1 MSGYAGLFFSL
12 LGCKI
17 GRALFGILNLLS
29 DTTEKQKLLHFSTE
43 LNGIWKEAQE
53 FAELNDYV
61 SRVQKWYFPAPSEF
75 NKGYPSQGKAQI
87 FVLDC

>member
-29 DTTEKQKLLHFSTE
+29 DTTEKQKLLHFNTE

-53 FAELNDYV
+53 FAELNDCV
-61 SRVQKWYFPAPSEF
+61 SRVQKGYFPAPSEF
-75 NKGYPSQGKAQI
+75 NKGYLSQGKAQI

>member
-1 MSGYAGLFFSL
+1 MSGYAGLFFSW

-17 GRALFGILNLLS
+17 GRALFGVLNLLS
-29 DTTEKQKLLHFSTE
+29 DTTKKQKLLYFNTE

-61 SRVQKWYFPAPSEF
+61 SRVQKCHFPAPSEF
-75 NKGYPSQGKAQI
+75 NKGYPNQEEEQI